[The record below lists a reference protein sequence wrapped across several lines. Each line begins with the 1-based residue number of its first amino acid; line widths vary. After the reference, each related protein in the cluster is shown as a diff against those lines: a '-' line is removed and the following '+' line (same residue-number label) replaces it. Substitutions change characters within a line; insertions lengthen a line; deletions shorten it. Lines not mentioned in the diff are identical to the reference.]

1 MAEKIMGLGKLERTA
16 VGGLVGAA
24 LNSGVHFIL
33 HDGQMIENVFDPKK
47 ALAGLGAELGVS
59 VLTGVLFKSAPAGFI
74 SGLSALALFAIDMAV
89 PRNPNAAA
97 PATPG
102 APATALPK
110 ATQAGAAKTS
120 SASAQVFSA
129 MASPLTSLFNSIFG
143 PSTTK
148 PAAAAPAMPSLPIR
162 QPVTQ
167 ENTGFVTSYD
177 QIIPRETQG
186 PDTYPQ
192 FVTESDIYGGS
203 SDNGSSDYS
212 GGEFVTGYEGMAGA
226 RRRNSR
232 AAVLGAVQSSQP
244 AHMKVGNGHIWR
256 PGKIATDADVQQYNT
271 YTKKYPRPQIPRRY

>member
-1 MAEKIMGLGKLERTA
+1 MGLGKLERTA

-59 VLTGVLFKSAPAGFI
+59 VLTGVLFKSAPAGFV

-89 PRNPNAAA
+89 PRNPNVA
-97 PATPG
+97 PNPAPG
-102 APATALPK
+102 VPATALPK

-148 PAAAAPAMPSLPIR
+148 PAAAAPAPAVR
-162 QPVTQ
+162 QPITQ

-177 QIIPRETQG
+177 QIAPRSTQG
-186 PDTYPQ
+186 PETYPQ
-192 FVTESDIYGGS
+192 FVTEADLYS
-203 SDNGSSDYS
+203 SS
-212 GGEFVTGYEGMAGA
+212 GGDNYENDFVTYDELSGGRT
-226 RRRNSR
+226 RRSPR
-232 AAVLGAVQSSQP
+232 AVMGSVPIVQP

-256 PGKIATDADVQQYNT
+256 PGKIATDSDVQQFNT
-271 YTKKYPRPQIPRRY
+271 YAKKYPRPSIPRRY